1 MAAAHTIILRYYIY
15 FASPGR
21 TGCQS

>member
-1 MAAAHTIILRYYIY
+1 MAAANTRSLRYYIY